1 MRGAVTRAIEPLR
14 QQGVIGHALDTSI
27 TLYVSDDVRGALD
40 RTGADLREWC
50 IVSQIHVEGLASK
63 PADLAEDSLSA
74 GVAVKVDK
82 AEGEKCPRCW
92 IYSTEIGADPAHPDV
107 CPRCAH
113 MLDELD
119 AHKEGNN

>member
-1 MRGAVTRAIEPLR
+1 M
-14 QQGVIGHALDTSI
+14 
-27 TLYVSDDVRGALD
+27 D

-63 PADLAEDSLSA
+63 PASLAEDSLSA